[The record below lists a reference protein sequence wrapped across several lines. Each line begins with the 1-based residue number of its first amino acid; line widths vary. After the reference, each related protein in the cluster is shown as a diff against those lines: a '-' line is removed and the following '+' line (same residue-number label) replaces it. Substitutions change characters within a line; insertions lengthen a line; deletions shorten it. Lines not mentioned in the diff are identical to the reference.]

1 METLD
6 IHGVNA
12 DGNETVIIHNVS
24 LLMILSTSFSDRSL
38 SLISFTPRQAY
49 VRTVL
54 LLSFGWKNKIRI
66 RPFVVLRWA

>member
-24 LLMILSTSFSDRSL
+24 VLMIDS
-38 SLISFTPRQAY
+38 Q
-49 VRTVL
+49 
-54 LLSFGWKNKIRI
+54 
-66 RPFVVLRWA
+66 

>member
-24 LLMILSTSFSDRSL
+24 VLMIHAHPS
-38 SLISFTPRQAY
+38 Q
-49 VRTVL
+49 
-54 LLSFGWKNKIRI
+54 
-66 RPFVVLRWA
+66 